1 MKKNYITLFLFTL
14 LSINNGFSQ
23 FNISLE
29 SGTVWNHYNDVQASN
44 ISTEN
49 NTRFS
54 LTDDF
59 EVEQPAVFLR
69 GQISY
74 LFNDKHRVELTAV
87 PLTVSYKNSTRA
99 AIVFENQ
106 VFPISV
112 TNATYQFNTYRAS
125 YRYKFLNDEKIR
137 LEAGLS
143 LLVRDA
149 KIELEAG
156 SQSSKNT
163 DLGFVPLVSFRLET
177 GAPDGL
183 NFLLAGDALVGPQ
196 GRAEDVFAGVTYP
209 VIQDKLFL
217 KAGYRIIE
225 GGADVDQV
233 YNFALFHFANFGLR
247 LQL

>member
-1 MKKNYITLFLFTL
+1 MKKKYITIFLFTMMAL
-14 LSINNGFSQ
+14 TNGFSQ
-23 FNISLE
+23 LNISLE
-29 SGTVWNHYNDVQASN
+29 SGAVWNQYNDVQASN
-44 ISTEN
+44 IPSEN

-59 EVEQPAVFLR
+59 EVEQPAIFFR

-74 LFNDKHRVELTAV
+74 LINNKHRIELTAV

-99 AIVFENQ
+99 GIVFENQ
-106 VFPISV
+106 VYPISV
-112 TNATYQFNTYRAS
+112 TNATYRFNTYRAS
-125 YRYKFLNDEKIR
+125 YRYKFLKSQKIR

-156 SQSSKNT
+156 SQISKNT
-163 DLGFVPLVSFRLET
+163 DLGFVPLISFRLET
-177 GAPDGL
+177 GTPSGL

-196 GRAEDVFAGVTYP
+196 GRAEDVFAGFIYP
-209 VIQDKLFL
+209 VIKQKLFL

-247 LQL
+247 FQL